1 MREKVMRRCRGH
13 FILSRISRIRRRALR
28 IEEQNY
34 SKQEHVTERS

>member
-1 MREKVMRRCRGH
+1 M
-13 FILSRISRIRRRALR
+13 SRISRIRRIRLILEASSRRALR